1 MKSKEEKKYI
11 KHSKN
16 KMLQSYGGVGSI
28 IETIE
33 GSVIVETFDNWGY
46 NIILNSDEIEKYL
59 IIDDRLL
66 SRLKYVFKN
75 LQYIVSVPEEYDRRI
90 RPKANYF
97 PKWFYC
103 QKCKRFKEYYEWY
116 DQWKK
121 LGNKDVD
128 FYPPKCSNKD
138 CNEEIL
144 EQVRFVMTCP
154 NGHIQD
160 LPWKYWNNRTTEK
173 QHEQDFSET
182 EETEDSGGPLLLN
195 FSSKCCPDQKLIYS
209 VSRENS
215 ELSGIHIECKSCG
228 KSENLGGVFGFRMKC
243 SGNTLWFGLKDRQ
256 NCEEKLKVVIKSSNS
271 IYYANLISSIYIP
284 VNQINLKQEHRI
296 LISKWLERGK
306 TSEDIIRD
314 LKLDYDIPESETKK
328 YLDGSESYI
337 SEQSFRE
344 VEYDY
349 FLSKET
355 ELGDSIKFSKI
366 DVRDKI
372 KGFETIVRIE
382 KLKQI
387 SVQTS
392 FTRQLPIDAD
402 AILLSDDEF
411 KEIQYEVKRQSTSS
425 NNINTFILPGIES
438 FGEAILFI
446 LDKDRLT
453 EWYKNDTIILR
464 TSDIKKNAKSSKRK
478 FVTRISEVITPQFL
492 LIHTLSHIIIKELEY
507 VCGYPAASL
516 KERLYISDN
525 MFGFMILAIEGTEG
539 SLGGLVSQCD
549 DLDNLNR
556 IIKSALERAKDCS
569 SDPICEN
576 SDGQGVENL
585 NLAACYSCALL
596 PDISCEMFNSFLDR
610 RLLIDEDF
618 GFFKKEFT

>member
-1 MKSKEEKKYI
+1 MAKDNFNHGKSKI
-11 KHSKN
+11 LS
-16 KMLQSYGGVGSI
+16 SYGGIGSLV
-28 IETIE
+28 ETTD
-33 GSVIVETFDNWGY
+33 GSVIIETFDNWGY
-46 NIILNSDEIEKYL
+46 NYILNSDEISKYL

-75 LQYIVSVPEEYDRRI
+75 LQYIVNVPDEYDRRI
-90 RPKANYF
+90 HPKANYF

-103 QKCKRFKEYYEWY
+103 PKCKQFKEYYDWFKSWNE
-116 DQWKK
+116 
-121 LGNKDVD
+121 LGKEKEY
-128 FYPPKCSNKD
+128 FFPPKCSNKG

-160 LPWKYWNNRTTEK
+160 LPWKFWNNQTIEK
-173 QHEQDFSET
+173 QSEQDFTVDDEG
-182 EETEDSGGPLLLN
+182 DNGGSIFLD
-195 FSSKCCPDQKLIYS
+195 FSSKCCENQKLVYS
-209 VSRENS
+209 VSGLNS

-228 KSENLGGVFGFRMKC
+228 KAENLGGVFGFRMKC
-243 SGNTLWFGLKDRQ
+243 SGNAPWFGLNVHQ

-284 VNQINLKQEHRI
+284 VNQINLKQEHRV

-306 TSEDIIRD
+306 KSEDIIRD
-314 LKLDYDIPESETKK
+314 LKLDYEIPESETKK
-328 YLDGSESYI
+328 YLERSESYV
-337 SEQSFRE
+337 SEQAFRE

-349 FLSKET
+349 FLSKEI
-355 ELGDSIKFSKI
+355 ESSDSIKFSKI
-366 DVRDKI
+366 DIRNKI
-372 KGFETIVRIE
+372 KGFDTIVRIE

-392 FTRQLPIDAD
+392 FTRQMPIDSD
-402 AILLSDDEF
+402 AVLLTDDEF
-411 KEIQYEVKRQSTSS
+411 EEIQYEVKRQSTTSK
-425 NNINTFILPGIES
+425 NINTSILPGIES
-438 FGEAILFI
+438 FGEAIMFI
-446 LDKDRLT
+446 LGKKLLDIWCENDKVIQSANKIRSRAQASQRKYIKRLSAT
-453 EWYKNDTIILR
+453 
-464 TSDIKKNAKSSKRK
+464 
-478 FVTRISEVITPQFL
+478 ITPQFL
-492 LIHTLSHIIIKELEY
+492 LTHTLSHIIIKELEY

-516 KERLYISDN
+516 KERLYVSDK
-525 MFGFMILAIEGTEG
+525 MLGFMIMAIEGTEG

-549 DLDNLNR
+549 DIETLNR
-556 IIKSALERAKDCS
+556 IIKSAIERSKDCS

-610 RLLIDEDF
+610 NLLIDQDF
-618 GFFKKEFT
+618 GLFKKEIL

>member
-1 MKSKEEKKYI
+1 
-11 KHSKN
+11 
-16 KMLQSYGGVGSI
+16 
-28 IETIE
+28 
-33 GSVIVETFDNWGY
+33 
-46 NIILNSDEIEKYL
+46 
-59 IIDDRLL
+59 LL

-75 LQYIVSVPEEYDRRI
+75 LHYIVNVPDEYDKRI

-103 QKCKRFKEYYEWY
+103 PKCKQFKEYYEWFKSWKEVGK
-116 DQWKK
+116 DQ
-121 LGNKDVD
+121 VY
-128 FYPPKCSNKD
+128 FFPPKCSNKD
-138 CNEEIL
+138 CYEEIL

-154 NGHIQD
+154 SGHIQD
-160 LPWKYWNNRTTEK
+160 LPWKFWNKQTKEK
-173 QHEQDFSET
+173 QAEQDFN
-182 EETEDSGGPLLLN
+182 TEDEGEDGGGSILLD
-195 FSSKCCPDQKLIYS
+195 FSSKCCENQKLIYS

-228 KSENLGGVFGFRMKC
+228 KAENLGGVFGFRMKC
-243 SGNTLWFGLKDRQ
+243 NGNSPWFGMKVRQ
-256 NCEEKLKVVIKSSNS
+256 SCEEKLKVVIKSSNS

-284 VNQINLKQEHRI
+284 VNQISLKQEHRV

-306 TSEDIIRD
+306 QPDEIIRD
-314 LKLDYDIPESETKK
+314 LKLDYDVPESETKK
-328 YLDGSESYI
+328 YLEGSESYI

-349 FLSKET
+349 FLSKEN
-355 ELGDSIKFSKI
+355 ELDDSIKFSKI

-372 KGFETIVRIE
+372 RRFNTIVRIE

-387 SVQTS
+387 TVQTS
-392 FTRQLPIDAD
+392 FTRQMPIDAD
-402 AILLSDDEF
+402 AILLTDDEF
-411 KEIQYEVKRQSTSS
+411 EEIQYEVKRQSTTS
-425 NNINTFILPGIES
+425 NNINTSILPGVES

-446 LDKDRLT
+446 LDKKLLDMWC
-453 EWYKNDTIILR
+453 ENDEVIKSASKIRSRAQASQRKYIRRMSATII
-464 TSDIKKNAKSSKRK
+464 
-478 FVTRISEVITPQFL
+478 PQFL

-516 KERLYISDN
+516 KERLYVSDK
-525 MFGFMILAIEGTEG
+525 MLGFMITAIEGTEG

-549 DLDNLNR
+549 DIDNLHR
-556 IIKSALERAKDCS
+556 IINSAIERAKDCS

-585 NLAACYSCALL
+585 NLAACYSCTLL

-610 RLLIDEDF
+610 NLLIDNDF
-618 GFFKKEFT
+618 GFFKKEIS

>member
-1 MKSKEEKKYI
+1 MAKDTFNHGKSKI
-11 KHSKN
+11 LS
-16 KMLQSYGGVGSI
+16 SYGGIGSLV
-28 IETIE
+28 ETIE
-33 GSVIVETFDNWGY
+33 GSVIIETFDNWGY
-46 NIILNSDEIEKYL
+46 NNILNSDEIWKYL

-75 LQYIVSVPEEYDRRI
+75 LKYIVSVPDEYDKRI

-103 QKCKRFKEYYEWY
+103 PRCKQFKEYYEWFKS
-116 DQWKK
+116 WKEV
-121 LGNKDVD
+121 GKDLAY
-128 FYPPKCSNKD
+128 FSPPKCSNKE
-138 CNEEIL
+138 CYEEIL

-160 LPWKYWNNRTTEK
+160 LPWKFWNNPKKEK
-173 QHEQDFSET
+173 QAEQDFITKDEGEYGVGSISL
-182 EETEDSGGPLLLN
+182 D
-195 FSSKCCPDQKLIYS
+195 FSSKCCENQKLIYS

-215 ELSGIHIECKSCG
+215 ELSGIHIECKNCG
-228 KSENLGGVFGFRMKC
+228 KTEDLSGVFGFKMKC
-243 SGNTLWFGLKDRQ
+243 NGNSPWFGLNSHQ
-256 NCEEKLKVVIKSSNS
+256 NCEKKLKVVIKSSNS

-284 VNQINLKQEHRI
+284 INQINLKQEHRV

-306 TSEDIIRD
+306 QPDEIIRD

-328 YLDGSESYI
+328 YLEGSESYI

-349 FLSKET
+349 FISKEN
-355 ELGDSIKFSKI
+355 ELDDSIKFSKI
-366 DVRDKI
+366 DVRNKI
-372 KGFETIVRIE
+372 KGFNTIVRIE

-387 SVQTS
+387 TVQTS
-392 FTRQLPIDAD
+392 FTRQMPIDND
-402 AILLSDDEF
+402 AILLSDEDF
-411 KEIQYEVKRQSTSS
+411 NEIEYEVKRQSTSIKH
-425 NNINTFILPGIES
+425 INTSILPGIES

-446 LDKDRLT
+446 LEKDLLY
-453 EWYKNDTIILR
+453 EWSKNKNILNR
-464 TSDIKKNAKSSKRK
+464 TNIIKKNAKSSQRK
-478 FVTRISEVITPQFL
+478 YIQRISESITPQFL

-516 KERLYISDN
+516 QERLYVSDK
-525 MFGFMILAIEGTEG
+525 MLGFMIMVIEGTEG

-549 DLDNLNR
+549 DLNNLNL
-556 IIKSALERAKDCS
+556 IINSALERAKDCS

-585 NLAACYSCALL
+585 NLAACYSCTLL

-610 RLLIDEDF
+610 KLLIDNDF
-618 GFFKKEFT
+618 GFFKKEIS

>member
-1 MKSKEEKKYI
+1 MAKDNFN
-11 KHSKN
+11 HGKN
-16 KMLQSYGGVGSI
+16 KILSSYGGIGSLV
-28 IETIE
+28 ETTE
-33 GSVIVETFDNWGY
+33 GSVIIETFDNWGY
-46 NIILNSDEIEKYL
+46 NNVLNTNEIEKYL
-59 IIDDRLL
+59 IIDDRLR
-66 SRLKYVFKN
+66 SRLKYVFTN
-75 LQYIVSVPEEYDRRI
+75 LQYIVSVPDEYERRI

-103 QKCKRFKEYYEWY
+103 PKCKQFKEYYEWFKS
-116 DQWKK
+116 WKEVGK
-121 LGNKDVD
+121 EQVY
-128 FYPPKCSNKD
+128 FFPPKCSNKE
-138 CNEEIL
+138 CYEEIL

-160 LPWKYWNNRTTEK
+160 LPWKYWNNRTKEK
-173 QHEQDFSET
+173 QAEQDFTESEDD
-182 EETEDSGGPLLLN
+182 EDSGGPIFLN
-195 FSSKCCPDQKLIYS
+195 FNPPGCCDNQKLIYS

-243 SGNTLWFGLKDRQ
+243 SGNTPWFGLKDRH

-306 TSEDIIRD
+306 QSEDIVRD
-314 LKLDYDIPESETKK
+314 LKLDYDVPESETKK
-328 YLDGSESYI
+328 YLEGSESYI

-372 KGFETIVRIE
+372 KGFETIVRVE

-387 SVQTS
+387 TVQTS
-392 FTRQLPIDAD
+392 FTRQMPIDAD
-402 AILLSDDEF
+402 AILLTDDEF
-411 KEIQYEVKRQSTSS
+411 EEIQYEVKRQSTTSKS
-425 NNINTFILPGIES
+425 INTSILPGVES

-446 LDKDRLT
+446 LDKKLLDIWCENDEVIKSASKIRSRAQASQRKYIRRLCT
-453 EWYKNDTIILR
+453 T
-464 TSDIKKNAKSSKRK
+464 
-478 FVTRISEVITPQFL
+478 ITPQFL

-516 KERLYISDN
+516 KERLYVSDK
-525 MFGFMILAIEGTEG
+525 MLGFMIMAIEGTEG

-549 DLDNLNR
+549 DLENLNR
-556 IIKSALERAKDCS
+556 IINSAIERAKDCS

-596 PDISCEMFNSFLDR
+596 PDISCEIFNSFLDR
-610 RLLIDEDF
+610 NLLIDKDF
-618 GFFKKEFT
+618 GLFKKEIS

>member
-1 MKSKEEKKYI
+1 MAKDNFN
-11 KHSKN
+11 HGKN
-16 KMLQSYGGVGSI
+16 KILSSYGGIGSL
-28 IETIE
+28 IETTD
-33 GSVIVETFDNWGY
+33 SAVIIETFDNWGY
-46 NIILNSDEIEKYL
+46 NSILYTDEIEKYL

-75 LQYIVSVPEEYDRRI
+75 LRYIVGVPDEYDRQI
-90 RPKANYF
+90 HPKANYF

-103 QKCKRFKEYYEWY
+103 TKCKQFKEYYEWFKSWKEIGK
-116 DQWKK
+116 DQAY
-121 LGNKDVD
+121 
-128 FYPPKCSNKD
+128 FFPPKCSNKE
-138 CNEEIL
+138 CYEEIL

-160 LPWKYWNNRTTEK
+160 LPWKYWNNRTKEK
-173 QHEQDFSET
+173 QAEQDFSET
-182 EETEDSGGPLLLN
+182 EEEESGGPIFLDFNL
-195 FSSKCCPDQKLIYS
+195 KCCPDQKLIYS

-228 KSENLGGVFGFRMKC
+228 KSEDLGGVFGFRMKC
-243 SGNTLWFGLKDRQ
+243 SGNMPWFGLNVHN

-284 VNQINLKQEHRI
+284 VNQINLKQEHRV
-296 LISKWLERGK
+296 LISRWLERCK
-306 TSEDIIRD
+306 QPDEIIRD

-328 YLDGSESYI
+328 YLVGTESYI

-349 FLSKET
+349 FLSKEN
-355 ELGDSIKFSKI
+355 ESDGSIKFVKI
-366 DVRDKI
+366 DVNDRI
-372 KGFETIVRIE
+372 KGLDTIVRIE
-382 KLKQI
+382 KLKKI

-392 FTRQLPIDAD
+392 FTRQMPIDAD

-411 KEIQYEVKRQSTSS
+411 NAIEYEVKRQSTTSK
-425 NNINTFILPGIES
+425 NINTAILPGIES
-438 FGEAILFI
+438 FGEAILFTI
-446 LDKDRLT
+446 KKNKLD
-453 EWYKNDTIILR
+453 EWYKNDNVLKRASIIR
-464 TSDIKKNAKSSKRK
+464 NNAQSSQRK
-478 FVTRISEVITPQFL
+478 FIRRISKTITPQFL
-492 LIHTLSHIIIKELEY
+492 LIHTLSHLIIKELEY

-516 KERLYISDN
+516 QERLYIGDK
-525 MFGFMILAIEGTEG
+525 MFGFMIMAIEGTEG

-549 DLDNLNR
+549 DLDNLHR
-556 IIKSALERAKDCS
+556 IINSAIERAKDCS

-585 NLAACYSCALL
+585 NLAACYSCTLL

-610 RLLIDEDF
+610 KLLIDKDI
-618 GFFKKEFT
+618 GFFKNDIS

>member
-1 MKSKEEKKYI
+1 MAKDNFN
-11 KHSKN
+11 HGKN
-16 KMLQSYGGVGSI
+16 KILSSYGGIGSLV
-28 IETIE
+28 ETTE
-33 GSVIVETFDNWGY
+33 GSVIIETFDNWGY
-46 NIILNSDEIEKYL
+46 DSILNSNEIENYL

-66 SRLKYVFKN
+66 SRLKYIFKN
-75 LQYIVSVPEEYDRRI
+75 LQYIVSVPDEYERRI

-103 QKCKRFKEYYEWY
+103 PKCKQFKEYYEWFKSWKEVGK
-116 DQWKK
+116 DQAY
-121 LGNKDVD
+121 
-128 FYPPKCSNKD
+128 FFPPKCSNKE
-138 CNEEIL
+138 CYEEIL

-160 LPWKYWNNRTTEK
+160 LPWKYWNNRTKEK
-173 QHEQDFSET
+173 QPEQDFSET
-182 EETEDSGGPLLLN
+182 EEDESGGPIFLDFN
-195 FSSKCCPDQKLIYS
+195 SKCCPDQKLIYS

-215 ELSGIHIECKSCG
+215 ELSGIHIECRNCG

-243 SGNTLWFGLKDRQ
+243 SGNTPWFGLKERL

-306 TSEDIIRD
+306 TSEDIIID

-349 FLSKET
+349 FLSKEN
-355 ELGDSIKFSKI
+355 ELNDSIKFSKI
-366 DVRDKI
+366 NVRDKI
-372 KGFETIVRIE
+372 EGFDNIVRIE

-387 SVQTS
+387 SIQTS
-392 FTRQLPIDAD
+392 FTRQMPIDSD
-402 AILLSDDEF
+402 AILLTDDEF
-411 KEIQYEVKRQSTSS
+411 EEIQYEVKRQSTTSK
-425 NNINTFILPGIES
+425 NINTSILPGVES
-438 FGEAILFI
+438 FGEAILFTI
-446 LDKDRLT
+446 DEAQLN
-453 EWYKNDTIILR
+453 EWCENGNVLERSSIIKN
-464 TSDIKKNAKSSKRK
+464 NAQSSQRK
-478 FVTRISEVITPQFL
+478 FIRRISAGITPQFL
-492 LIHTLSHIIIKELEY
+492 LIHTLSHLIIKELEY

-516 KERLYISDN
+516 KERLYVSEK
-525 MFGFMILAIEGTEG
+525 MLGFMITAIEGTEG

-549 DLDNLNR
+549 DLENLNR
-556 IIKSALERAKDCS
+556 IINSAIERAKDCS

-585 NLAACYSCALL
+585 NLAACYSCTLL

-610 RLLIDEDF
+610 KLLIDKDF
-618 GFFKKEFT
+618 GFFKKIFHKM

>member
-1 MKSKEEKKYI
+1 MAKDNFN
-11 KHSKN
+11 HGKN
-16 KMLQSYGGVGSI
+16 KMLSSYGGIGSLV
-28 IETIE
+28 ETTE
-33 GSVIVETFDNWGY
+33 DSVIIETFDNWGY
-46 NIILNSDEIEKYL
+46 DSILNSNEIEKYL

-75 LQYIVSVPEEYDRRI
+75 LRYIVSVPDEYDRI
-90 RPKANYF
+90 IHPKANYF

-103 QKCKRFKEYYEWY
+103 PNCKQFKEYS
-116 DQWKK
+116 DWKYSWHN
-121 LGNKDVD
+121 LGKDLKY
-128 FYPPKCSNKD
+128 FYPPKCSNND

-144 EQVRFVMTCP
+144 EQVRFIMTCP

-160 LPWKYWNNRTTEK
+160 LPWKFWNNRTIEN
-173 QHEQDFSET
+173 QPEQDFSGD
-182 EETEDSGGPLLLN
+182 EEDERGGSIILDFN
-195 FSSKCCPDQKLIYS
+195 SKCCSNQKLIYS

-228 KSENLGGVFGFRMKC
+228 KSEDLGGVFGFRMKC
-243 SGNTLWFGLKDRQ
+243 SGNAPWFGLNVHQ

-271 IYYANLISSIYIP
+271 IYYTNLISSIYIP
-284 VNQINLKQEHRI
+284 VNQINLKQEHRV

-306 TSEDIIRD
+306 KSEDIIRD
-314 LKLDYDIPESETKK
+314 LKLDYEVPESETKK
-328 YLDGSESYI
+328 YFEGSESYI

-349 FLSKET
+349 FLSKENVSD
-355 ELGDSIKFSKI
+355 DSIKFSKI
-366 DVRDKI
+366 DVREEI
-372 KGFETIVRIE
+372 KGFDSIVRIE

-392 FTRQLPIDAD
+392 FTRQMPIDSD
-402 AILLSDDEF
+402 AILLTDDDF
-411 KEIQYEVKRQSTSS
+411 KEIQYEVKRQSTNLKS
-425 NNINTFILPGIES
+425 INTLILPGVES

-446 LDKDRLT
+446 LDKKLLDKWCENGTVLERSSII
-453 EWYKNDTIILR
+453 KN
-464 TSDIKKNAKSSKRK
+464 NAQSSQRK
-478 FVTRISEVITPQFL
+478 FIRRISAGISPQLL
-492 LIHTLSHIIIKELEY
+492 LIHTLSHLIIKELEY

-516 KERLYISDN
+516 KERLYVSDK
-525 MFGFMILAIEGTEG
+525 MLGFMITAIEGSEG

-549 DLDNLNR
+549 DLENLNR
-556 IIKSALERAKDCS
+556 IINSAIERAKDCS

-585 NLAACYSCALL
+585 NLAACYSCTLL

-610 RLLIDEDF
+610 KLLIDKNF
-618 GFFKKEFT
+618 GFFKKKFRTI

>member
-1 MKSKEEKKYI
+1 MAKDNFN
-11 KHSKN
+11 HGKN
-16 KMLQSYGGVGSI
+16 KILSSYGGIGS
-28 IETIE
+28 
-33 GSVIVETFDNWGY
+33 IVETTDNSVIIESFDNWGY
-46 NIILNSDEIEKYL
+46 NHILSLTEIEQYL

-75 LQYIVSVPEEYDRRI
+75 LQHIVNVPDEYDRKIYPR
-90 RPKANYF
+90 ANYF

-103 QKCKRFKEYYEWY
+103 PKCKQFKEYYEWFKSWKEVGK
-116 DQWKK
+116 DQAY
-121 LGNKDVD
+121 
-128 FYPPKCSNKD
+128 FFPPKCSNNE
-138 CNEEIL
+138 CYEEIL

-160 LPWKYWNNRTTEK
+160 LPWKYWNKQTKEK
-173 QHEQDFSET
+173 QAEQDFHIDDEGG
-182 EETEDSGGPLLLN
+182 DSGGSIFLD
-195 FSSKCCPDQKLIYS
+195 FSSKCCENQKLIYS

-228 KSENLGGVFGFRMKC
+228 KAENLRGVFGFIMKC
-243 SGNTLWFGLKDRQ
+243 CGNALWLGLNAHH

-284 VNQINLKQEHRI
+284 VNQISLKQEHRV

-306 TSEDIIRD
+306 QPNEIIKD
-314 LKLDYDIPESETKK
+314 LKLDYNVLESETKK
-328 YLDGSESYI
+328 YLEGSESYI

-344 VEYDY
+344 VEYNY
-349 FLSKET
+349 FLSKEN
-355 ELGDSIKFSKI
+355 ESDNSIKFSKI
-366 DVRDKI
+366 EVKDKI
-372 KGFETIVRIE
+372 KGFGTIVRIE

-392 FTRQLPIDAD
+392 FTRQMPIDSD
-402 AILLSDDEF
+402 AILLNDDEF
-411 KEIQYEVKRQSTSS
+411 NAIEFEVKRQSTSS
-425 NNINTFILPGIES
+425 KNINTAILPGIES

-446 LDKDRLT
+446 LDKDRLD
-453 EWYKNDTIILR
+453 EWYENDNVLNRSNII
-464 TSDIKKNAKSSKRK
+464 INNAQSSQRK
-478 FVTRISEVITPQFL
+478 FIRRISETITPQFL
-492 LIHTLSHIIIKELEY
+492 LIHTLSHLLIKELEY
-507 VCGYPAASL
+507 DCGYPAASL
-516 KERLYISDN
+516 QERLYVGDK
-525 MFGFMILAIEGTEG
+525 MFGFMIMAIEGTEG

-549 DLDNLNR
+549 DLDNLHR
-556 IIKSALERAKDCS
+556 IINSAIERAKDCS

-610 RLLIDEDF
+610 GLLIDKNF
-618 GFFKKEFT
+618 GFLKKKFHKI

>member
-1 MKSKEEKKYI
+1 MAKDNFN
-11 KHSKN
+11 HGKN
-16 KMLQSYGGVGSI
+16 KILSSYGGIGSVV
-28 IETIE
+28 ETTD
-33 GSVIVETFDNWGY
+33 GSVIIETFDNWGY
-46 NIILNSDEIEKYL
+46 NYILNSTEIEQYL

-66 SRLKYVFKN
+66 SRLKYIFTN
-75 LQYIVSVPEEYDRRI
+75 LQHIVSVPDEYDRKIYPR
-90 RPKANYF
+90 ANYF

-103 QKCKRFKEYYEWY
+103 PKCKQFKEYYDWFKSWNELGK
-116 DQWKK
+116 DKK
-121 LGNKDVD
+121 Y
-128 FYPPKCSNKD
+128 FFPPRCSNNE

-160 LPWKYWNNRTTEK
+160 LPWKFWNKQTKEK
-173 QHEQDFSET
+173 QAEQDFT
-182 EETEDSGGPLLLN
+182 VDEEGEDSGGSIFLDFN
-195 FSSKCCPDQKLIYS
+195 SKCCENQKLIYS

-228 KSENLGGVFGFRMKC
+228 KAENLGGVFGFRMKC
-243 SGNTLWFGLKDRQ
+243 SSNAPWLGLNEHQKCD
-256 NCEEKLKVVIKSSNS
+256 EKVKVVIKSSNS

-284 VNQINLKQEHRI
+284 VNQINLKQEHRV

-306 TSEDIIRD
+306 LANEIIRD
-314 LKLDYDIPESETKK
+314 MKLDYDIPESETKK
-328 YLDGSESYI
+328 YLKGSESFI

-355 ELGDSIKFSKI
+355 ETDASIKFSKI
-366 DVRDKI
+366 NAKEKI
-372 KGFETIVRIE
+372 KGFDKVIRIE

-411 KEIQYEVKRQSTSS
+411 NEIQYEVKRQSTSS
-425 NNINTFILPGIES
+425 KNINTFILPGVES

-453 EWYKNDTIILR
+453 EWYKNVIVIQR
-464 TSDIKKNAKSSKRK
+464 SSIVKNKAQSSQRK
-478 FVTRISEVITPQFL
+478 FVTRISEVITPKFL
-492 LIHTLSHIIIKELEY
+492 LIHTLSHLIIKELEY
-507 VCGYPAASL
+507 DCGYPAASL
-516 KERLYISDN
+516 QERLYIGEK
-525 MFGFMILAIEGTEG
+525 MFGFMIKAIEGTEG

-556 IIKSALERAKDCS
+556 IINSALERAKDCS

-610 RLLIDEDF
+610 SLLINKDY
-618 GFFKKEFT
+618 GFFRKI

>member
-1 MKSKEEKKYI
+1 MAKN
-11 KHSKN
+11 HFNHGKN
-16 KMLQSYGGVGSI
+16 KMLSSYGGIGSLV
-28 IETIE
+28 ETTE
-33 GSVIVETFDNWGY
+33 SSVIIETFDNWGY
-46 NIILNSDEIEKYL
+46 NDLLISPNSDEIEKYL

-66 SRLKYVFKN
+66 SRLRYVFKN
-75 LQYIVSVPEEYDRRI
+75 LKYIVSVPDEHDRRI
-90 RPKANYF
+90 HPKANYF

-103 QKCKRFKEYYEWY
+103 PKCKQFKEYYEWFKSWKEVGK
-116 DQWKK
+116 DQAY
-121 LGNKDVD
+121 
-128 FYPPKCSNKD
+128 FFPPKCSSKE
-138 CNEEIL
+138 CYEEIL

-173 QHEQDFSET
+173 QPEQDFSET
-182 EETEDSGGPLLLN
+182 EEDERGGPIFLDFN
-195 FSSKCCPDQKLIYS
+195 SKCCPDQKLIYS

-228 KSENLGGVFGFRMKC
+228 KSEDLGGVFGFRMKC
-243 SGNTLWFGLKDRQ
+243 SGNEPWFGLNIHQ

-284 VNQINLKQEHRI
+284 INQINLKQEHRV

-306 TSEDIIRD
+306 KSEDIIRD
-314 LKLDYDIPESETKK
+314 LKLDYQVPESETKK
-328 YLDGSESYI
+328 YLEGSESYI

-349 FLSKET
+349 FLSKENV
-355 ELGDSIKFSKI
+355 LDDSIKFSKM
-366 DVRDKI
+366 DVKEEI
-372 KGFETIVRIE
+372 EGFDSIVRIE

-392 FTRQLPIDAD
+392 FTRQIPIDAD
-402 AILLSDDEF
+402 AILLQDDEF
-411 KEIQYEVKRQSTSS
+411 EEIQYEVKRQSTSS
-425 NNINTFILPGIES
+425 KNVNTLILPGIES
-438 FGEAILFI
+438 FGEAILFTI
-446 LDKDRLT
+446 EKAQLD
-453 EWYKNDTIILR
+453 EWCEIGNVLERASII
-464 TSDIKKNAKSSKRK
+464 KMNAHSSQRK
-478 FVTRISEVITPQFL
+478 FIRRISENITPQFL
-492 LIHTLSHIIIKELEY
+492 VIHTLAHLIIKELEY

-516 KERLYISDN
+516 KERLYVSDK
-525 MFGFMILAIEGTEG
+525 MLGFMIMAIEGTEG

-549 DLDNLNR
+549 DLENLNR
-556 IIKSALERAKDCS
+556 IINSAIERAKDCS

-585 NLAACYSCALL
+585 NLAACYSCTLL

-610 RLLIDEDF
+610 GLLLDKNF
-618 GFFKKEFT
+618 GFLKKKFHKK

>member
-1 MKSKEEKKYI
+1 MGKDNFN
-11 KHSKN
+11 HGKN
-16 KMLQSYGGVGSI
+16 KMLSSYGGIGSLV
-28 IETIE
+28 ETTD
-33 GSVIVETFDNWGY
+33 GSVIIEMFDNWGY
-46 NIILNSDEIEKYL
+46 NNIINSNEIEKYL
-59 IIDDRLL
+59 IIDDRLI

-75 LQYIVSVPEEYDRRI
+75 LQYIVSVPDENDKI
-90 RPKANYF
+90 IHPKANYF

-103 QKCKRFKEYYEWY
+103 PKCKKFQEYLDWKNSWTNVGKEIKY
-116 DQWKK
+116 
-121 LGNKDVD
+121 
-128 FYPPKCSNKD
+128 FFPPKCSNKD

-173 QHEQDFSET
+173 QSEQDFSET
-182 EETEDSGGPLLLN
+182 EEIEDRGDPLLLN
-195 FSSKCCPDQKLIYS
+195 FSSKCCSDQKLIYS

-215 ELSGIHIECKSCG
+215 ELSGIHIECKNCG

-243 SGNTLWFGLKDRQ
+243 SGNTPWFGLKDRQ

-271 IYYANLISSIYIP
+271 IYYANIISSIYIP
-284 VNQINLKQEHRI
+284 VNQNPLSIAARVAISNLIENKQTTEQIINIIKMI
-296 LISKWLERGK
+296 YKVP
-306 TSEDIIRD
+306 EDII
-314 LKLDYDIPESETKK
+314 LQYLNEGNEGFVSEMA
-328 YLDGSESYI
+328 Y
-337 SEQSFRE
+337 RE

-372 KGFETIVRIE
+372 KGFETIVRVE

-387 SVQTS
+387 TVQTS
-392 FTRQLPIDAD
+392 FTRQMPIDAD
-402 AILLSDDEF
+402 AILLTDDEF
-411 KEIQYEVKRQSTSS
+411 EEIQYEVKRQSTTSKS
-425 NNINTFILPGIES
+425 INTSILPGVES

-446 LDKDRLT
+446 LDKKLLDIWCENDEVIKSASKIRSRAQASQRKYIRRLCT
-453 EWYKNDTIILR
+453 T
-464 TSDIKKNAKSSKRK
+464 
-478 FVTRISEVITPQFL
+478 ITPQFL

-516 KERLYISDN
+516 KERLYVSDK
-525 MFGFMILAIEGTEG
+525 MLGFMIMAIEGTEG

-549 DLDNLNR
+549 DLENLNR
-556 IIKSALERAKDCS
+556 IINSAIERAKDCS

-596 PDISCEMFNSFLDR
+596 PDISCEIFNSFLDR
-610 RLLIDEDF
+610 NLLIDKDF
-618 GFFKKEFT
+618 GLFKKEIS